1 MSSLNYDWAMVKS
14 NLPLIVRKVQS
25 QADLVEFVK
34 LPWRVYAGDPFW
46 VPPLFSERLAFQDPK
61 HNPFFEHAEVERFL
75 ALRGDETV
83 GTIAAFTNHR
93 HNKFHNENIAFFGF
107 FEVLEDEEAAVA
119 LLDAAQQWARA
130 KGHTALRGPAQFSTN
145 EECGLLIDGFDDA
158 PRVLMTYNPRRY
170 QEYVENNGF
179 SKVMDLLAYR
189 FGSDTKSVD
198 DLVPKKLQRV
208 ARQVSKR
215 ADVRL
220 RPLNMRNFQAEIE
233 NIKRVYNRSWER
245 NWGFVPMSDREME
258 KLARDLKLLLDP
270 ELILIAEVAG
280 ETVGFGL
287 SLPDLNEPLL
297 KVHPRPGKPEWL
309 TSILY
314 LWHLKVFRKPK
325 WLRVVALGV
334 VPEHRGKGIDALI
347 YYETTRV
354 GLRKGYRQAEL
365 SWILA
370 SNDMMNRIIR
380 MVGGKVYK
388 TYALYE
394 KSL

>member
-1 MSSLNYDWAMVKS
+1 MAKS
-14 NLPLIVRKVQS
+14 VLPLIVRKVQS
-25 QADLVEFVK
+25 QADLMEFVK

-46 VPPLFSERLAFQDPK
+46 VPPLFSERLAFQNPK

-75 ALRGDETV
+75 ALRGAETV
-83 GTIAAFTNHR
+83 GSIAAFTNHR
-93 HNKFHNENIAFFGF
+93 HNEFHKENIAFFGF

-119 LLDAAQQWARA
+119 LLNAAEQWARA

-170 QEYVENNGF
+170 KEYIENYGF
-179 SKVMDLLAYR
+179 SKAMDLWAYR
-189 FGSDTKSVD
+189 LGGDGQSVET
-198 DLVPKKLQRV
+198 LVPKKLERV
-208 ARQVSKR
+208 ANQVRKR
-215 ADVRL
+215 EDVKL
-220 RPLNMRNFQAEIE
+220 RPLNMRNFQTEIE
-233 NIKRVYNRSWER
+233 NIKRIYNRSWER
-245 NWGFVPMSDREME
+245 NWGFVPMTDKEME
-258 KLARDLKLLLDP
+258 KLANDLKPLLDP

-280 ETVGFGL
+280 EPVGFGL

-297 KVHPRPGKPEWL
+297 RVHPRPGKPEWL
-309 TSILY
+309 TSVQY
-314 LWHLKVFRKPK
+314 LWHLKIARKPN

-347 YYETTRV
+347 YYETARI
-354 GLRKGYRQAEL
+354 GLGKGYKQAEM

-380 MVGGKVYK
+380 MMGGEVYK